1 MHIQTSQKAELF
13 GRTLRLG
20 FLGVFAVCAWAIFIT
35 CISPLKTDA
44 ATSSTV
50 NFQARLENLS
60 GNIASDGTYN
70 VEFKLYNTSSSSGS
84 SQGSCT
90 GDASCLWYEDY
101 LVSASHGVQVVNG
114 YLTVNLGTYN
124 SFPTNMNWNQQ
135 LWLTMR
141 IGGTGST
148 PSWDIEMNP
157 RLLLTATP
165 YSFQAGQLSETIGSN
180 TETLTLPSTLS
191 SSITITVPNDGSSYN
206 TVCLNNDPNCGF
218 LTSSAANS
226 AYVEL
231 QGSTPGTAQTGYFN
245 ISGTGIASILQ
256 ASTFDTASNTTL
268 NIGTTNASGINLNQN
283 TSIAANKTL
292 TVQGGATFQDA
303 TTSTTALQILQATTN
318 AVLLTADTT
327 NMRLG
332 VDVTYAAMTSP
343 TISAHSS
350 ANSGG
355 TLSYNTTYYYE
366 ITAVDATG
374 GETTPS
380 AQVTQATA
388 ASPATNTYTITLTWA
403 PITGAAAYHIYRSTT
418 SGTYTGV
425 GYYSTLGTVS
435 GSNLTFTDTNATKN
449 NTTAS
454 PPGSTNAYTATNV
467 SNNSLQLSIGG
478 NGTPTG
484 QLYVGGTLPT
494 AIGSAATQTSGTS
507 ESVYV
512 SGRYA
517 YVSGAYDL
525 LQIVDVSNPASPT
538 LISSV
543 AGSGQSVYVSGHYA
557 YIVNGSSSLY
567 IYDIS
572 NPFSPVLLS
581 ATTTGTTPWAIY
593 VQGRYAYITNESSY
607 TMQIFDVS
615 NPIKPVLI
623 STTNTAGHQPESIY
637 VQGLYAYVASNLS
650 SGTVQIFNVSN
661 PVTPSLV
668 GSFSLDPQ
676 FVYVSG
682 RYAYVVSVN
691 SNTFQIYDISNP
703 ASPVSISSV
712 SDSASPYSV
721 YVQGRY
727 AYVTNS
733 SNTLQVFD
741 ISNPANPISIGSVG
755 SGSGSYQD
763 NVYVSGRYAYIANGS
778 AGALQVFD
786 LGGAYIQQLQ
796 AGGTETGTLQVDNNA
811 SIFGDE
817 SIQGGLST
825 GASVQDAGNLAV
837 AGAANFGSV
846 VTVTGGPVST
856 PSAPTVTSTGGSST
870 GYSYEIAAIN
880 GSDQT
885 TAASGPGS
893 TASGAATLTTSAY
906 NTITWTA
913 VTGAYGYNIYRTAS
927 SGAPSSL
934 GLIGTTQS
942 TSFID
947 IGYAANTSF
956 TAPATNSI
964 TTAFQV
970 QNAAGNSVL
979 AVNTTGNQVVLG
991 TTGGSG
997 VNGQLVFN
1005 SATAGNYAITLNAS
1019 SSTSASYTMT
1029 LPTSEA
1035 STGQCLQAGTVSGVN
1050 VPLVFGSCVDN
1061 NASITEVNEWDNHGT
1076 SSAITTLGDSPVN
1089 AGDLLVLTVQLPG
1102 TSVSVATVSGGG
1114 VTSAGWTKVKTNSG
1128 DGTVDEVEMWMGK
1141 VATNGTGAGTIT
1153 LTYNGTVGATNEI
1166 TTTEFTANGVSINT
1180 AWGVDTSGVL
1190 LNSSSNTVTYP
1201 SLTSAGPSE
1210 LYVGYAQ
1217 TKNPGSIGSSTGF
1230 SYIPTQQSN
1239 IIAYTSPTLAG
1250 NPYQPTA
1257 SEGTAGESNTV
1268 AALITAFVSSTAI
1281 NNSTTL
1287 QQANFDVQA
1296 ASSGSIAGALQAASG
1311 GTADILDL
1319 RNSGGTNVATFG
1331 NTGNVL
1337 LQASTNSTTAFQIQN
1352 NTGTAALLTADTTN
1366 MRLGVD
1372 VTYAAMTSPTISA
1385 HSSANSGG
1393 TLSYNTTY
1401 YYEITAVDAT
1411 GGETTP
1417 SAQVTQA
1424 TAASP
1429 ATNTYTITLTWA
1441 PITGAAA
1448 YHIYRS
1454 TTSGTYTGV
1463 GYYSTLGTVSG
1474 SNLTFTDTNATKN
1487 NTTASPPGS
1496 TNAYTATNVSNNSL
1510 QLSIGGNGT
1519 PTGQLYV
1526 SGMQPQVVGYAAAVG
1541 AANSVY
1547 VQGNYA
1553 YMAVTTAGNAG
1564 YLQIYDISDPANPT
1578 LISTTAANNNYANG
1592 VYVAGRYAYLAVNG
1606 TYNLQVYDISNPT
1619 LPILMG
1625 SVADSDWNTTIY
1637 AQGRYAYEVGYN
1649 GLHIYDV
1656 SNPANPILLSTTGVG
1671 GTGVGVYVQGNY
1683 AYVTD
1688 GGTTTPVMDIIDISN
1703 PSNPVIVGSVATSGS
1718 TNGVYVS
1725 GRYAYV
1731 ADNGSSPN
1739 CNLHIYDVSNPASPT
1754 SVNCLTNIGWTVSV
1768 YVQGRYAYTM
1778 SNNELTVF
1786 DISNPINPVLVTQSS
1801 WSTTSDTAN
1810 DLYVQGRYAYVA
1822 SAGTNQL
1829 VVLDLGG
1836 TYTQQ
1841 LQAGGTETGTL
1852 QVDTNE
1858 TIGGSSAIQGGLSIG
1873 ATLQAAGN
1881 ATLGGLTITGLAT
1894 PAAPSVSNN
1903 CATSCTYTWG
1913 YEVAAFDASGSSP
1926 ASTVG
1931 TTTTSAQTLTSS
1943 VYNTVTWTAV
1953 SGAVGYNIYRSSV
1966 PSGGSPATTGYIGT
1980 VYASAA
1986 SLSFLDKAIA
1996 ATGSIPTSN
2005 TAGSFVADGTT
2016 LLQDATN
2023 STSAFQIQNSSG
2035 STVLYADTTNM
2046 QVVIGSTTNGI
2057 VLSATN
2063 GLVAYGTAQHTK
2075 KIILTAEYAGAVLDN
2090 GGASSDIGTMI
2101 AGYDSTQKE
2110 NYYQWTTAQS
2120 TNQTYDIVIQIPIPS
2135 DFSSWA
2141 VTNPLT
2147 VDINVSSTTNGAVI
2161 GTLLDT
2167 ANAAVTNW
2175 NTCTLT
2181 PTATGWV
2188 TSGAG
2193 GTNAPTACAISS
2205 GTWTAGGV
2213 ATLRLHLQAPP
2224 SGTTEVGDIVMSYK
2238 SSF

>member
-318 AVLLTADTT
+318 AV
-327 NMRLG
+327 
-332 VDVTYAAMTSP
+332 
-343 TISAHSS
+343 
-350 ANSGG
+350 
-355 TLSYNTTYYYE
+355 
-366 ITAVDATG
+366 
-374 GETTPS
+374 
-380 AQVTQATA
+380 
-388 ASPATNTYTITLTWA
+388 
-403 PITGAAAYHIYRSTT
+403 
-418 SGTYTGV
+418 
-425 GYYSTLGTVS
+425 
-435 GSNLTFTDTNATKN
+435 
-449 NTTAS
+449 
-454 PPGSTNAYTATNV
+454 
-467 SNNSLQLSIGG
+467 
-478 NGTPTG
+478 
-484 QLYVGGTLPT
+484 
-494 AIGSAATQTSGTS
+494 
-507 ESVYV
+507 
-512 SGRYA
+512 
-517 YVSGAYDL
+517 
-525 LQIVDVSNPASPT
+525 
-538 LISSV
+538 
-543 AGSGQSVYVSGHYA
+543 
-557 YIVNGSSSLY
+557 
-567 IYDIS
+567 
-572 NPFSPVLLS
+572 
-581 ATTTGTTPWAIY
+581 
-593 VQGRYAYITNESSY
+593 
-607 TMQIFDVS
+607 
-615 NPIKPVLI
+615 
-623 STTNTAGHQPESIY
+623 
-637 VQGLYAYVASNLS
+637 
-650 SGTVQIFNVSN
+650 
-661 PVTPSLV
+661 
-668 GSFSLDPQ
+668 
-676 FVYVSG
+676 
-682 RYAYVVSVN
+682 
-691 SNTFQIYDISNP
+691 
-703 ASPVSISSV
+703 
-712 SDSASPYSV
+712 
-721 YVQGRY
+721 
-727 AYVTNS
+727 
-733 SNTLQVFD
+733 
-741 ISNPANPISIGSVG
+741 
-755 SGSGSYQD
+755 
-763 NVYVSGRYAYIANGS
+763 
-778 AGALQVFD
+778 
-786 LGGAYIQQLQ
+786 
-796 AGGTETGTLQVDNNA
+796 
-811 SIFGDE
+811 
-817 SIQGGLST
+817 
-825 GASVQDAGNLAV
+825 
-837 AGAANFGSV
+837 
-846 VTVTGGPVST
+846 
-856 PSAPTVTSTGGSST
+856 
-870 GYSYEIAAIN
+870 
-880 GSDQT
+880 
-885 TAASGPGS
+885 
-893 TASGAATLTTSAY
+893 
-906 NTITWTA
+906 
-913 VTGAYGYNIYRTAS
+913 
-927 SGAPSSL
+927 
-934 GLIGTTQS
+934 
-942 TSFID
+942 
-947 IGYAANTSF
+947 
-956 TAPATNSI
+956 
-964 TTAFQV
+964 
-970 QNAAGNSVL
+970 
-979 AVNTTGNQVVLG
+979 
-991 TTGGSG
+991 
-997 VNGQLVFN
+997 
-1005 SATAGNYAITLNAS
+1005 
-1019 SSTSASYTMT
+1019 
-1029 LPTSEA
+1029 
-1035 STGQCLQAGTVSGVN
+1035 
-1050 VPLVFGSCVDN
+1050 
-1061 NASITEVNEWDNHGT
+1061 
-1076 SSAITTLGDSPVN
+1076 
-1089 AGDLLVLTVQLPG
+1089 
-1102 TSVSVATVSGGG
+1102 
-1114 VTSAGWTKVKTNSG
+1114 
-1128 DGTVDEVEMWMGK
+1128 
-1141 VATNGTGAGTIT
+1141 
-1153 LTYNGTVGATNEI
+1153 
-1166 TTTEFTANGVSINT
+1166 
-1180 AWGVDTSGVL
+1180 
-1190 LNSSSNTVTYP
+1190 
-1201 SLTSAGPSE
+1201 
-1210 LYVGYAQ
+1210 
-1217 TKNPGSIGSSTGF
+1217 
-1230 SYIPTQQSN
+1230 
-1239 IIAYTSPTLAG
+1239 
-1250 NPYQPTA
+1250 
-1257 SEGTAGESNTV
+1257 
-1268 AALITAFVSSTAI
+1268 
-1281 NNSTTL
+1281 
-1287 QQANFDVQA
+1287 
-1296 ASSGSIAGALQAASG
+1296 
-1311 GTADILDL
+1311 
-1319 RNSGGTNVATFG
+1319 
-1331 NTGNVL
+1331 
-1337 LQASTNSTTAFQIQN
+1337 
-1352 NTGTAALLTADTTN
+1352 LLTADTTN